1 MEEIV
6 FKVGVNTG
14 NSVKD
19 LNQVEKEIS
28 EVNSELN
35 KTQKSANE
43 MNSSL
48 GKSTG
53 DVAKRFEE
61 LREKVASGTLT
72 MRESAKAVKEYQT
85 IALQA
90 GRESPIGQQAIQ
102 EAAQLSDK
110 LADLRNEV
118 TRASHDG
125 ANMQAALQLGTTVT
139 AGYGAAQGAM
149 ALLGA
154 ENENL
159 QKTLVKMQA
168 VQAVLAGIE
177 QIRANLEKESFM
189 MQKAKIVQ
197 TRVAAA
203 AEMIYAAAVG
213 GTTGAMKALRLAML
227 ALPIVAII
235 AGITALV
242 GAIAWLVSSSEEAEE
257 VNNKLNASYDKQA
270 EALERANGANTRE
283 AENRIKLAKARGASA
298 QEIHDLE
305 VKLMKEQEIQRRKN
319 LNLEKNL
326 LTDKK
331 DAYKL
336 ALEEGNY
343 DLAKTIREEI
353 EQHRKKYKDL
363 KALDGQ
369 FKVDL
374 EAKETEFQRN
384 EREKKE
390 AAAEKDA
397 QDQARRA
404 KEAADKRKQAREEE
418 ARKAIELQ
426 KTLADLYVANIED
439 TGTREIAQLAL
450 NQQRVR
456 DELVAQHG
464 QNTEL
469 LKQLDTQQAN
479 ERQALL
485 DKQKEDKE
493 KKDAE
498 EFKKAQDLANTDAKA
513 KLEAELIQMSEDFEA
528 RMELERELA
537 LLELE
542 QALQNKELTDGEKL
556 KLEAEYQEKL
566 KGIKDQEVENEKQR
580 TEAIAASRMELLN
593 AVSSTIG
600 AMAGLAREGS
610 RTQKALALTEL
621 AINTGVGFV
630 NGLRIAQQSAAA
642 TGPGAAYAFPIFY
655 AMQVAAVLNAAK
667 QARSIMKAGGGGSV
681 SPPSIAPTPQ
691 APQAPQ
697 ANQSA
702 GTSTM
707 TAGLA
712 GSGQGVRVHVVEHDI
727 TQQQQRSS
735 KVDALAT
742 YGG

>member
-1 MEEIV
+1 MEEII
-6 FKVGVNTG
+6 FKVGVKTG
-14 NSVKD
+14 NTVKD
-19 LNQVEKEIS
+19 LNQVENELKDINKEAGS
-28 EVNSELN
+28 VNKNAGKATQDLAARFAEL
-35 KTQKSANE
+35 QE
-43 MNSSL
+43 
-48 GKSTG
+48 
-53 DVAKRFEE
+53 R
-61 LREKVASGTLT
+61 VASGTMT

-102 EAAQLSDK
+102 EAAQLQDR
-110 LADLRNEV
+110 LADLRNEI

-149 ALLGA
+149 ALMDA

-177 QIRANLEKESFM
+177 QIRANLEKESFL
-189 MQKAKIVQ
+189 MQKAKIASTKVMTAVQ
-197 TRVAAA
+197 VA
-203 AEMIYAAAVG
+203 YTAAVG
-213 GTTGAMKALRLAML
+213 GTTGAMKVLRLAML

-257 VNNKLNASYDKQA
+257 VNNALNASYDRQS
-270 EALERANGANTRE
+270 EALERSNAANTRE
-283 AENRIKLAKARGASA
+283 AENRLKLAKARGASA

-305 VKLMKEQEIQRRKN
+305 MKLLKEQEIQRRKT
-319 LNLEKNL
+319 LKLETNQL
-326 LTDKK
+326 AQKK
-331 DAYKL
+331 QAYKL

-343 DLAKTIREEI
+343 ELATSIREEI

-369 FKVDL
+369 YQVDAT
-374 EAKETEFQRN
+374 AKETEFQRGQ
-384 EREKKE
+384 REKKE
-390 AAAEKDA
+390 ADDEKAA

-404 KEAADKRKQAREEE
+404 KEAADKRRQAQEEE
-418 ARKAIELQ
+418 ARKALELQ
-426 KTLADLYVANIED
+426 RTLEDLYVANIED
-439 TGTREIAQLAL
+439 TGAREIAQLAL
-450 NQQRVR
+450 NQQRRR
-456 DELVAQHG
+456 DELVKQYG
-464 QNTEL
+464 ENTEL
-469 LKQLDTQQAN
+469 LKQLDLQQAN

-485 DKQKEDKE
+485 DKQEEDKK

-498 EFKKAQDLANTDAKA
+498 EVKKAQDLANTDAKA
-513 KLEAELIQMSEDFEA
+513 RLEAELINMRDDFEA

-566 KGIKDQEVENEKQR
+566 KGIKDQEVENEKVR
-580 TEAIAASRMELLN
+580 TEAIRASRMELLG
-593 AVSSTIG
+593 AVSSAIG

-610 RTQKALALTEL
+610 KTQKALALTEL
-621 AINTGVGFV
+621 AINTGIGFA

-642 TGPGAAYAFPIFY
+642 TGPGAAFAFPIFY
-655 AMQVAAVLNAAK
+655 AQQIAAVLGAAK
-667 QARSIMKAGGGGSV
+667 QARSIMKAGGGGDV
-681 SPPSIAPTPQ
+681 QPPSIAAPAQ

-697 ANQSA
+697 PNQNG
-702 GTSTM
+702 GTSTL
-707 TAGLA
+707 TAGLS
-712 GSGQGVRVHVVEHDI
+712 GSGQGMKVYVVEHDI
-727 TQQQQRSS
+727 TQQQQQSS

>member
-1 MEEIV
+1 MEEII

-14 NSVKD
+14 NSVRD
-19 LNQVEKEIS
+19 LGQVEKEIS
-28 EVNSELN
+28 DVNKELRN
-35 KTQKSANE
+35 TQKTATD
-43 MNSSL
+43 MN
-48 GKSTG
+48 KSVDRSTA
-53 DVAKRFEE
+53 DVAKRFED

-102 EAAQLSDK
+102 EAAQLQDR
-110 LADLRNEV
+110 LADLRNEI

-149 ALLGA
+149 ALMGA

-168 VQAVLAGIE
+168 VQAVLTGIE

-189 MQKAKIVQ
+189 MQKAKIVS
-197 TRVAAA
+197 TKVMTAV
-203 AEMIYAAAVG
+203 EVVYAAAVG
-213 GTTGAMKALRLAML
+213 GTTGAMKALRIAML

-257 VNNKLNASYDKQA
+257 VNNALNASYDRQS
-270 EALERANGANTRE
+270 EALERSNAANTRE
-283 AENRIKLAKARGASA
+283 AENRLKLAKARGASA

-305 VKLMKEQEIQRRKN
+305 MKLLKEQEIQRRKT
-319 LNLEKNL
+319 LKLETNQL
-326 LTDKK
+326 AQKK
-331 DAYKL
+331 QAYKL
-336 ALEEGNY
+336 ALDEGNY
-343 DLAKTIREEI
+343 ELAKSIREEI

-369 FKVDL
+369 YQVDAT
-374 EAKETEFQRN
+374 AKETEFQRGQ
-384 EREKKE
+384 REKKE
-390 AAAEKDA
+390 ADDEKAA

-404 KEAADKRKQAREEE
+404 KEAADKRRQAQEEE
-418 ARKAIELQ
+418 ARKALELQ
-426 KTLADLYVANIED
+426 RTLEDLYIANIED
-439 TGTREIAQLAL
+439 TGAREIAQLAL
-450 NQQRVR
+450 NQQRRR
-456 DELVAQHG
+456 DELVKQHG
-464 QNTEL
+464 ENTEL
-469 LKQLDTQQAN
+469 LKQLDLQQAN

-485 DKQKEDKE
+485 DKQEEDKK

-498 EFKKAQDLANTDAKA
+498 EVKKAQDLANTDAKA
-513 KLEAELIQMSEDFEA
+513 RLEAELINMRDDFDT

-566 KGIKDQEVENEKQR
+566 KGIKDQEVENEKVR
-580 TEAIAASRMELLN
+580 TEAIRASRMELLG
-593 AVSSTIG
+593 AVSSAIG

-610 RTQKALALTEL
+610 KTQKALALTEL
-621 AINTGVGFV
+621 AINTGIGFA

-642 TGPGAAYAFPIFY
+642 TGPGAAFAFPIFY
-655 AMQVAAVLNAAK
+655 AQQIAAVLGAAK
-667 QARSIMKAGGGGSV
+667 QARSIMKAGGGGDV
-681 SPPSIAPTPQ
+681 QPPSIAAPAQ

-697 ANQSA
+697 PNG
-702 GTSTM
+702 GTSTL
-707 TAGLA
+707 TAGLS
-712 GSGQGVRVHVVEHDI
+712 GSGQGMKVYVVEHDI
-727 TQQQQRSS
+727 TQQQQQSS